1 MIKTHLPSRYSS
13 LTSIYAYSSAE
24 PFLGSSTPCNFA
36 TKVVLP
42 VSLSPNTKT
51 FLFEGSFVF
60 PWFWTS
66 SNIEDLKNYEHKV
79 YLVISIARLVLPR
92 ESVHKC
98 ADLSPCENV
107 SMLFYIQRWDNAARS
122 HISQL
127 QSLTSR
133 RCDTLDPYKGSA
145 CYP

>member
-1 MIKTHLPSRYSS
+1 MFRYSPSRYSS
-13 LTSIYAYSSAE
+13 LTSMYAYSSAE

-36 TKVVLP
+36 TNVVLP
-42 VSLSPNTKT
+42 VSLSPKTNT

-66 SNIEDLKNYEHKV
+66 SNIEDLKNYENLV
-79 YLVISIARLVLPR
+79 FVVISIARLVLSR

-98 ADLSPCENV
+98 MDLSPCENV
-107 SMLFYIQRWDNAARS
+107 LLLLYIQRYDNAARS

-127 QSLTSR
+127 HSLTSR
-133 RCDTLDPYKGSA
+133 RCDTLDPYMGSA